1 MLSEFAK
8 VLDFELGEHF
18 IKGVYGTNE
27 GQYFD
32 GILTRIVASTTVK
45 KFDTPEAITESN
57 ILSVLKSVRDVIPVH
72 LRGNQNLK
80 LFMSVDDADIYDD
93 VLTNQPSK
101 GTDFT
106 KTNPERFK
114 GIRIVPLAQWPKNV
128 VVAAVASLNIDSNFW
143 AGVGY
148 VNDAEVIQIDK
159 LSNASELYFFKML
172 MKADTNIVFDDDIV
186 LYDGR

>member
-1 MLSEFAK
+1 
-8 VLDFELGEHF
+8 
-18 IKGVYGTNE
+18 
-27 GQYFD
+27 
-32 GILTRIVASTTVK
+32 
-45 KFDTPEAITESN
+45 
-57 ILSVLKSVRDVIPVH
+57 
-72 LRGNQNLK
+72 
-80 LFMSVDDADIYDD
+80 MSVDDADIYDD